1 MYKTSIVFCCYP
13 RQLLFRLLL
22 TMKLVLVLITAS
34 FLHASATGYAQTVT
48 ISVKKASIEAVL
60 NEIRQ
65 QTGYDFLYN
74 SSHLSNTRPVDLQ
87 FKNTPLA
94 QVLDA
99 CFANQPL
106 TYQIVDNTV
115 LLHRRGRSPQRK
127 APPLQQR
134 EIRGSVTNEQGEA
147 LQGVSVSVKETTG
160 GTVTNNDGNY
170 QLSLSGNAQTLVF
183 TIVGYER
190 QE

>member
-22 TMKLVLVLITAS
+22 TMKLVIVLITAS
-34 FLHASATGYAQTVT
+34 FLHASAAGYAQTVT
-48 ISVKKASIEAVL
+48 INVRKASIETVL

-74 SSHLSNTRPVDLQ
+74 SSHLSNTQPVDLQ
-87 FKNTPLA
+87 FKNTPIA

-106 TYQIVDNTV
+106 TYQTVDNTV
-115 LLHRRGRSPQRK
+115 LLDRK
-127 APPLQQR
+127 
-134 EIRGSVTNEQGEA
+134 
-147 LQGVSVSVKETTG
+147 
-160 GTVTNNDGNY
+160 
-170 QLSLSGNAQTLVF
+170 
-183 TIVGYER
+183 
-190 QE
+190 